1 MISIIIVFIN
11 VFIVYIFISNY
22 LGTNCS
28 RMDLDQSCFVWR
40 TSARLDYSTQAHIVA
55 MKVEEEYDLC
65 SVSDV

>member
-1 MISIIIVFIN
+1 MISIII
-11 VFIVYIFISNY
+11 IVCIVHIFISNY

-40 TSARLDYSTQAHIVA
+40 TSARLDYSTRAHIVA